1 MREEKRMGVTMNAV
15 ISDGNFA
22 FEGRVENIS
31 RSGFKMA
38 DIPAKFNA
46 ESSECTAVI
55 SNKTRNYKV
64 AIRPIWSTEEGIYK
78 VVGFDILSPPAA
90 WLAFVDE
97 LNPEIREE
105 DQQEREKTGVRMIL
119 PGD

>member
-1 MREEKRMGVTMNAV
+1 
-15 ISDGNFA
+15 
-22 FEGRVENIS
+22 
-31 RSGFKMA
+31 MA

-78 VVGFDILSPPAA
+78 VVGFDIISPPAA

-105 DQQEREKTGVRMIL
+105 DQQEGEKTGVRMIL